1 MTNTDTRS
9 GDLIGYAR
17 VSTHDQHTDLQ
28 LDALRDAGVVRI
40 FQEKA
45 SGTRE
50 DRPELAAVLDYL
62 RPGDT
67 LVVWRLDRL
76 GRSLKHLIEVVTDLE
91 QRGVGFRSIHE
102 SIDTTTAAGRLVFHI
117 FGALA
122 EFERSLIVDRTRA
135 GLAAARNRGAKP
147 GRKPSLTTEQA
158 QMVRDLHARGDYSIT
173 AIAAAVGASR
183 ATVYRTLEAV

>member
-9 GDLIGYAR
+9 STLIGYAR
-17 VSTHDQHTDLQ
+17 VSTQDKHTDLQ

-91 QRGVGFRSIHE
+91 QRGIGFRSIHE

-122 EFERSLIVDRTRA
+122 EFERTLIVDRTRA
-135 GLAAARNRGAKP
+135 GLAAACDRGAKP
-147 GRKPSLTTEQA
+147 GRRPSLTTEQA
-158 QMVRDLHARGDYSIT
+158 QMVRDLHARGGYSIT